1 MPVWS
6 ARARVRSWAAVWM
19 STLVLAVIFVSCGGG
34 SSRSG
39 STPRTTAHASTTL
52 PEVAP
57 TAADFVNINM
67 MTHVGDRFV
76 GSLNGHLAEA
86 LAVARSAT
94 GGVFPVGTVIQLV
107 PFEAMVKRSKGFS
120 PATRD
125 WEFFSL
131 AVSPQGTR
139 ILERGTTNINNVA
152 GNCASCHQGAA
163 PQFDFVC
170 TKSHGCAGLT
180 LSDVVIASLQ
190 RGDPRP
196 KK

>member
-1 MPVWS
+1 M
-6 ARARVRSWAAVWM
+6 AD
-19 STLVLAVIFVSCGGG
+19 
-34 SSRSG
+34 
-39 STPRTTAHASTTL
+39 
-52 PEVAP
+52 
-57 TAADFVNINM
+57 DFVNINT

-94 GGVFPVGTVIQLV
+94 GGVYPVGTVVELV
-107 PFEAMVKRSKGFS
+107 PGEAMVKRYAGFS
-120 PATRD
+120 PPTRD
-125 WEFFSL
+125 WEFFQL
-131 AVSPQGTR
+131 APSAHGTR
-139 ILERGTTNINNVA
+139 ILKRGTTNVKNPF
-152 GNCASCHQGAA
+152 GSCASCHQGAA

-180 LSDVVIASLQ
+180 LSDAVIASLQ